1 MYQQLKCLL
10 ESALADIYHLC
21 QLHNFEKLEGVWSF
35 GEWMRERGQ
44 HRRFQG
50 NLEGHIQSKAAIS
63 EERLRTAGQMDWVRR
78 RPANKSKV
86 ICCSSNVDQCYAKM
100 ELI

>member
-63 EERLRTAGQMDWVRR
+63 EERLRTAGQMDGVGR
-78 RPANKSKV
+78 RPENRSK
-86 ICCSSNVDQCYAKM
+86 IKT
-100 ELI
+100 LLK